1 MTNTFIY
8 KDTLPSAS
16 AKKTTVSVKKKL
28 LTPAEIKA
36 KLDEVVIGQE
46 EAKKTLSV
54 AVYNHYKRLS
64 RMDAGLSSGGTGLD
78 KSNVLLLGET
88 GSGKTLLVK
97 TIAKILDI
105 PCHIQDC
112 TKITASGYV
121 GSDVEDCIVGL
132 LRASNFNVK
141 KAERGI
147 VMLDEFDKNAVKSAG
162 VSITRDVSGEC
173 VQQSLLKLMEGDI
186 VGCPPMG
193 GRKHPEQQLLYVDTS
208 NILFIASG
216 AFVGLEDIIAK
227 RVGSSK
233 NKIGFSGSSEQPKD
247 EASKKESLLSKV
259 LPEDLRQFGIIPECI
274 GRLPVIATVNPL
286 RKEDLVRILT
296 EPKDSIVKQYTELLE
311 MDDVKLSFEKEAL
324 ETVAELSMKMGT
336 GARGLRNILEAVMR
350 DIMFDAPSMRKPRG
364 GEKKVV
370 VTAEMVKSK
379 AWDKM
384 IGNGAA

>member
-1 MTNTFIY
+1 
-8 KDTLPSAS
+8 
-16 AKKTTVSVKKKL
+16 
-28 LTPAEIKA
+28 
-36 KLDEVVIGQE
+36 LDEVVIGQE

-54 AVYNHYKRLS
+54 AVYNHYKRLG
-64 RMDAGLSSGGTGLD
+64 RLDAGLSAGGTGLD

-132 LRASNFNVK
+132 LRASNYNIK

-162 VSITRDVSGEC
+162 PSITRDVSGEC
-173 VQQSLLKLMEGDI
+173 VQQSLLKLMEGDL

-193 GRKHPEQQLLYVDTS
+193 GRKHPEQPLLFVDTS

-216 AFVGLEDIIAK
+216 AFVGLEDIIAR
-227 RVGSSK
+227 RVGTTK
-233 NKIGFSGSSEQPKD
+233 NKIGFSGSASEAKTD
-247 EASKKESLLSKV
+247 ESNKENLLSKV
-259 LPEDLRQFGIIPECI
+259 LPEDLRNFGIIPECI
-274 GRLPVIATVNPL
+274 GRLPVIANVNPL
-286 RKEDLVRILT
+286 SKDDLVRILT
-296 EPKDSIVKQYTELLE
+296 EPKDSIVSQYTELLS
-311 MDDVKLSFEKEAL
+311 MDDVKLEFEKDAL

-336 GARGLRNILEAVMR
+336 GARGLRNILESVMR

-370 VTAEMVKSK
+370 VTAEMVKAK
-379 AWDKM
+379 AWDRM